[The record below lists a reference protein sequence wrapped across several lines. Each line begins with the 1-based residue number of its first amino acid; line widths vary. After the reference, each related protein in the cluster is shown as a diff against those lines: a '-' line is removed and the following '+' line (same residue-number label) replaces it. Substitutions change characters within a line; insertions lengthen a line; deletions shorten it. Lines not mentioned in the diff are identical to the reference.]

1 MGGRKNYDSKAIFGG
16 SAPVTKN
23 IGNLQSTL
31 QSGNNNNNNAVNS
44 ALLVLVSSDPA
55 IRTIIFATKILKLAY
70 EVYLKTQD
78 KYEETG
84 DYTSAVAYAFT
95 EVAGRE
101 ISEKKE
107 LIIEEGVTIIW
118 NRIKEENDIT
128 TPSNEVDEIV
138 ISAVSEVI
146 TENLQ

>member
-1 MGGRKNYDSKAIFGG
+1 MGGRKNYDSKVIFGG
-16 SAPVTKN
+16 SAPVTRN

-31 QSGNNNNNNAVNS
+31 QSGNNNKAVDA

-55 IRTIIFATKILKLAY
+55 IRTIIFATKVLKLAY
-70 EVYLKTQD
+70 DVYLKTQD

-84 DYTSAVAYAFT
+84 DYTSAVAYAVA

-118 NRIKEENDIT
+118 NKIKEQNGIV
-128 TPSNEVDEIV
+128 TPSNQVDEIV

-146 TENLQ
+146 TENLR

>member
-1 MGGRKNYDSKAIFGG
+1 MGGRKNYDSKVIFGE
-16 SAPVTKN
+16 STSVTRN

-31 QSGNNNNNNAVNS
+31 QGGDDNKAVNA

-55 IRTIIFATKILKLAY
+55 IRTIIFATKVLKLAY

-84 DYTSAVAYAFT
+84 DYTSAVAYSVA

-118 NRIKEENDIT
+118 NKIKEENDIT
-128 TPSNEVDEIV
+128 TQSNEADEIV
-138 ISAVSEVI
+138 ISAVSDVI

>member
-1 MGGRKNYDSKAIFGG
+1 MGGRKNYDSKVIFGG
-16 SAPVTKN
+16 SAAVTRN
-23 IGNLQSTL
+23 IGNLQTTL
-31 QSGNNNNNNAVNS
+31 QGGNNDKAVNA
-44 ALLVLVSSDPA
+44 ALLVLASSDPA
-55 IRTIIFATKILKLAY
+55 ISTIIFATKVLKLAY

-84 DYTSAVAYAFT
+84 DYASAVAYAVV

-118 NRIKEENDIT
+118 NKVKEENNLT
-128 TPSNEVDEIV
+128 TQSSEVDDII
-138 ISAVSEVI
+138 ISAVSEVL

>member
-16 SAPVTKN
+16 SVPVTKN

-31 QSGNNNNNNAVNS
+31 QSGSNNNAVNS

-84 DYTSAVAYAFT
+84 DYTSAVAYAVA

>member
-31 QSGNNNNNNAVNS
+31 QSGSNNNAVNS

-84 DYTSAVAYAFT
+84 DYTSAVAYAVA

>member
-31 QSGNNNNNNAVNS
+31 QSGSNNNAVNS

-84 DYTSAVAYAFT
+84 DYTRAVAYAVA